1 MTAYSGVVSIDHND
15 IPVVIDIDENG
26 IRMIAAGTEIG
37 SWGADEYQIA
47 RLGRARYG
55 ITAEDETLLFLPSE
69 PGAFDMVVNGHSEP
83 SAVAHSQRGRHL
95 AQTSSGNDLPVAP
108 PPKTTTMI
116 AFYAL
121 CAFTAALGVWSLIR
135 VIF

>member
-1 MTAYSGVVSIDHND
+1 MTAYNGVVSIEHND
-15 IPVVIDIDENG
+15 IPVVIDIDEHG

-47 RLGRARYG
+47 RLGEAKYG

-69 PGAFDMVVNGHSEP
+69 PGAFDLVVNGHSPPSTEP
-83 SAVAHSQRGRHL
+83 RNERGRHL
-95 AQTSSGNDLPVAP
+95 APTHPGDDQPVAP
-108 PPKTTTMI
+108 QPKTTTMV

-121 CAFTAALGVWSLIR
+121 CALTAALGVWSLIR
-135 VIF
+135 IIF